1 MFSAEFKAEPAI
13 YQERPRFDSVVC
25 SNIQKSVVSPEE
37 QAERFLKALEKIRPH
52 VYDSN
57 LPFALEEI
65 EHELIQEERIGLSRI
80 AKRLLVL
87 SFQDVAYAA
96 YYCQEFSETPFERLK
111 LEDAFS
117 PEKFS
122 ETPFEQ
128 LSFADAFLYRISSKA
143 KPRSSKCQK
152 HPSLVSISFSR
163 LESTLLKRVEI
174 PRRTWIRG
182 QSKEIVYSMTPSE
195 LDFTLVHSKEY
206 DLVQYLDSIFKV

>member
-96 YYCQEFSETPFERLK
+96 YYCQEFSETPFE
-111 LEDAFS
+111 
-117 PEKFS
+117 
-122 ETPFEQ
+122 Q